1 MGSDQNP
8 FGVDPDD
15 AEATQQTGTGPESEG
30 SGDDTEGHMMLP
42 DGTGRWM
49 AEARERDIRKHLSGR
64 QLERQAKDDRRRR

>member
-15 AEATQQTGTGPESEG
+15 ADATQQTGTGPES
-30 SGDDTEGHMMLP
+30 DDTDTEGHMMLP

-64 QLERQAKDDRRRR
+64 QLERQAKDNRPRK